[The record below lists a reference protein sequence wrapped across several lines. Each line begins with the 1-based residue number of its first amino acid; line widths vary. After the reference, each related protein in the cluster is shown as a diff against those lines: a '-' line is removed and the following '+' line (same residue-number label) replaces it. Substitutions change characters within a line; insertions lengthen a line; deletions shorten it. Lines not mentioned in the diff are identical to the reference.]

1 MKLVCFENLKN
12 KKASSGV
19 VNLLKQLRN
28 KMKQITQQ
36 QESKEENVHSDELIR
51 LKQCNIFKELVN
63 NNEAIAK
70 IYKLH
75 KNRDISIRN
84 LTIGGSGVKACIVF
98 LTPIVNAEIIERSII
113 EPLLTNIDRNKEI
126 EMLIVNQSIKKI
138 STFKEVLLEV
148 NKGNTVLFIDN
159 CSIAFSMETAQVKA
173 RNIEKAE
180 TEVILKGPKEAFT
193 ENVDDNISLIR
204 KKFRTESLINE
215 SITVSKKNN
224 DEVYILYLED
234 VVNEELLENVKK
246 SLQSFEVDVIQNI
259 GILEQYIEDRE
270 KSIFPTTLYT
280 EKPDRAASFIQDGY
294 IVLLMHSSPACLV
307 LPATFWA
314 FFHTPDE
321 HYLRFLFGNFTR
333 ALRGMA
339 IFIALFTSAIYISIT
354 NYHAQMIPPD
364 LLLAIS
370 STRERVPFP
379 AFIEI
384 LIMEIAFELIREA
397 GLRVPNPIGPTIGIV
412 GALILGQAAVEANVI
427 SPLVIIVVALSGLSS
442 FAVSD
447 ISFNFA
453 IRIIRFIFIVAAG
466 ILGIYGMVVIF
477 VMGLSYMVSIRSF
490 GVPYLAPMTPRYK
503 ASQDTVFRKILQNE
517 RWRPGFL
524 KPKDLEKKGD
534 TT

>member
-1 MKLVCFENLKN
+1 M
-12 KKASSGV
+12 
-19 VNLLKQLRN
+19 LKQLWN
-28 KMKQITQQ
+28 KLNQTNQ
-36 QESKEENVHSDELIR
+36 QENIEDVHSDELIR
-51 LKQCNIFKELVN
+51 LKQSSVFRELIR
-63 NNEAIAK
+63 NNEAITK
-70 IYKLH
+70 IYKSP
-75 KNRDISIRN
+75 KNQDINTRGFI
-84 LTIGGSGVKACIVF
+84 IGGLGKKASIVF
-98 LTPIVNAEIIERSII
+98 LAPIVDTLHIEKSIVA
-113 EPLLTNIDRNKEI
+113 PLLTNTDSNKEI
-126 EMLIVNQSIKKI
+126 ESIIINQSTRKI
-138 STFKEVLLEV
+138 FTFKEVLSEI
-148 NKGNTVLFIDN
+148 NRGNTILFIDN
-159 CSIAFSMETAQVKA
+159 YTTAFAMDTVQIKA

-180 TEVILKGPKEAFT
+180 NEVILKGPKEGFT
-193 ENVDDNISLIR
+193 ENVFDNISLIR
-204 KKFRTESLINE
+204 KKFKTESLINE
-215 SITVSKKNN
+215 SVTVSKKNN
-224 DEVYILYLED
+224 SEVFILYLDD
-234 VVNEELLENVKK
+234 VVNPDLLEKVKK
-246 SLQSFEVDVIQNI
+246 RLQSFEVDVIQNL
-259 GILEQYIEDRE
+259 GILEQYIEDKE
-270 KSIFPTTLYT
+270 GSLFPTTLYT

-294 IVLLMHSSPACLV
+294 IVLLMDSSPASLV
-307 LPATFWA
+307 VPATFWA

-453 IRIIRFIFIVAAG
+453 IRIIRFIFIIAAG
-466 ILGIYGMVVIF
+466 VLGIYGMVIVF

-503 ASQDTVFRKILQNE
+503 ASQDTVFRRFLQNE

>member
-51 LKQCNIFKELVN
+51 LKQCNIFRELVN

-215 SITVSKKNN
+215 SITVS
-224 DEVYILYLED
+224 
-234 VVNEELLENVKK
+234 
-246 SLQSFEVDVIQNI
+246 
-259 GILEQYIEDRE
+259 
-270 KSIFPTTLYT
+270 
-280 EKPDRAASFIQDGY
+280 
-294 IVLLMHSSPACLV
+294 
-307 LPATFWA
+307 
-314 FFHTPDE
+314 
-321 HYLRFLFGNFTR
+321 
-333 ALRGMA
+333 
-339 IFIALFTSAIYISIT
+339 
-354 NYHAQMIPPD
+354 
-364 LLLAIS
+364 
-370 STRERVPFP
+370 
-379 AFIEI
+379 
-384 LIMEIAFELIREA
+384 
-397 GLRVPNPIGPTIGIV
+397 
-412 GALILGQAAVEANVI
+412 
-427 SPLVIIVVALSGLSS
+427 
-442 FAVSD
+442 
-447 ISFNFA
+447 
-453 IRIIRFIFIVAAG
+453 
-466 ILGIYGMVVIF
+466 
-477 VMGLSYMVSIRSF
+477 
-490 GVPYLAPMTPRYK
+490 
-503 ASQDTVFRKILQNE
+503 
-517 RWRPGFL
+517 
-524 KPKDLEKKGD
+524 
-534 TT
+534 

>member
-1 MKLVCFENLKN
+1 MEW
-12 KKASSGV
+12 S
-19 VNLLKQLRN
+19 QLF
-28 KMKQITQQ
+28 KELWSKIHQIHDQHHNI
-36 QESKEENVHSDELIR
+36 EDVHSDELIA
-51 LKQCNIFKELVN
+51 LKQSNLFKEISRN
-63 NNEAIAK
+63 NDAISK
-70 IYKLH
+70 IYKSP
-75 KNRDISIRN
+75 KNKDFTIREI
-84 LTIGGSGVKACIVF
+84 TIGGIGKKASIVF
-98 LTPIVNAEIIERSII
+98 LSPIADITHIEETIIK
-113 EPLLTNIDRNKEI
+113 PLLTNTDCQKEL
-126 EMLIVNQSIKKI
+126 EMIIITPSLKKLY
-138 STFKEVLLEV
+138 TYKEVLTEI
-148 NKGNTVLFIDN
+148 NRGNTVLFIDN
-159 CSIAFSMETAQVKA
+159 SKFAFAMETGQIKA

-180 TEVILKGPKEAFT
+180 NEVILKGPKEAFT
-193 ENVDDNISLIR
+193 ENVLDNISLIR
-204 KKFRTESLINE
+204 KKFKTESLINE

-224 DEVYILYLED
+224 DEVYLLYLDD
-234 VVNEELLENVKK
+234 VVNQDLLEKVKK
-246 SLQSFEVDVIQNI
+246 SLQSFEVDVIQNL
-259 GILEQYIEDRE
+259 GILEQFIEDRE

-280 EKPDRAASFIQDGY
+280 EKPDRAASFLQDGY
-294 IVLLMHSSPACLV
+294 IVLLMASSPASLV
-307 LPATFWA
+307 VPATFWA

-379 AFIEI
+379 AIIEI

-453 IRIIRFIFIVAAG
+453 IRIIRFLFIIAAG
-466 ILGIYGMVVIF
+466 ILGIYGMVIIF

-490 GVPYLAPMTPRYK
+490 GVPYLAPMTPRSK
-503 ASQDTVFRKILQNE
+503 ASQDTVFRRLLQNE

-524 KPKDLEKKGD
+524 RPKDLEKKGD